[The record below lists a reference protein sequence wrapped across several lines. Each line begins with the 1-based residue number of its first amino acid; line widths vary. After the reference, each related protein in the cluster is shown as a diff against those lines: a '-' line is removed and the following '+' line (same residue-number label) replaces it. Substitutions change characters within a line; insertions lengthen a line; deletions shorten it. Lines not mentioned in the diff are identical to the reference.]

1 MNAIKLF
8 ERWIIV
14 ALIIMMAIVVLIST
28 IELGVIIVTDIF
40 KPPAFW
46 LGIDQ
51 LFEIFGFFLLL
62 LIGVELLETI
72 KAYLSE
78 GVVHSEIVLEVALI
92 AIARKVI
99 TLDLKSYDSMTL
111 IGIAALI
118 VAIAIA
124 YFLIRRC
131 YLQEKCQR

>member
-1 MNAIKLF
+1 MLKKF
-8 ERWIIV
+8 EKTVIGTLIV
-14 ALIIMMAIVVLIST
+14 LMVLVILIST
-28 IELGVIIVTDIF
+28 IELGVIIVVDIF
-40 KPPAFW
+40 KPPRFW

-78 GVVHSEIVLEVALI
+78 NVVHSEIVVEVALI

-99 TLDLKSYDSMTL
+99 TLNVKEYQPMAL

-118 VAIAIA
+118 ISISLA
-124 YFLIRRC
+124 YFLI
-131 YLQEKCQR
+131 QKCRFSKR

>member
-1 MNAIKLF
+1 MIKKF
-8 ERWIIV
+8 ERIIIT
-14 ALIIMMAIVVLIST
+14 ALIALMVIVVFIST
-28 IELGVIIVTDIF
+28 IELAVLIVKDIIA
-40 KPPAFW
+40 PPSYW

-51 LFEIFGFFLLL
+51 LFEIFGFFLII

-78 GVVHSEIVLEVALI
+78 NVVHSEIVLEVALI

-99 TLDLKSYDSMTL
+99 TLNVKEYEPLTL

-118 VAIAIA
+118 FSISAA
-124 YFLIRRC
+124 YFFIR
-131 YLQEKCQR
+131 KCRMGWKEHSG